1 MVTSVGV
8 RTRFD
13 LDLDFPI
20 LSPQSERRVIKAV
33 QRQATKETRAQLARP
48 WKRRVP
54 VNTGRLRKSFT
65 ATIPRRPRE
74 KGYFV
79 AAQVKHRFYFH
90 FFDGQARR
98 GSRSSPTRPLYPAF
112 RRDLQ
117 DLTEK
122 IVPRILADEV
132 LKDKKEFG

>member
-20 LSPQSERRVIKAV
+20 LSPQSERRVIRAV
-33 QRQATKETRAQLARP
+33 QRQATKETRARLARP
-48 WKRRVP
+48 WKRRAP
-54 VNTGRLRKSFT
+54 VNTGRLRKSFS

-79 AAQVKHRFYFH
+79 ASQVKHQFYFH
-90 FFDGQARR
+90 FFDGRP
-98 GSRSSPTRPLYPAF
+98 SRPLYPAF

-117 DLTEK
+117 ELTEK
-122 IVPRILADEV
+122 IMPRILADEV